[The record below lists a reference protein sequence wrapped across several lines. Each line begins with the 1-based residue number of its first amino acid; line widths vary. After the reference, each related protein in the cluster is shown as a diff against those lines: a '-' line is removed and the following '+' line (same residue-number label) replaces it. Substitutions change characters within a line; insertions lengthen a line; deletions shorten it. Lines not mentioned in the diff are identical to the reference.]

1 MSYVG
6 VVGPGQG
13 ATAELV
19 QLAVEVG
26 RLLARQGFVVVTG
39 GLGGVMAG
47 AARGCSEAGGTSI
60 GLLPGDDRATANP
73 HLTLTIPTGMG
84 EMRNALL
91 VRSSD
96 AIIAVGSSWG
106 TLSEIALARRT
117 GVPVVLVEADHLL
130 TLEDEADGSQS
141 SAGLVVASGPR
152 EAIEHVTSLL
162 GAGDASGDQ
171 PSVGPGAGAP
181 SGQLHSTASAWV
193 LGADGSRGGWVGALL
208 PVSGTGEV
216 RLVAA
221 PDIRTLVDRATQQM
235 TLAAVGIDT
244 PIGLPETG
252 PRRADQLARQRL
264 GHKASSVFST
274 PVRDALSA
282 ETYAEARA
290 ISVERTGGTS
300 LSAQSYGLR
309 RAILDVDG
317 FVRSG
322 TRLRVVEVHP
332 ELSFARMAGEP
343 LPTKKRQVE
352 GAVERLGVLRASGI
366 TVPSSVDLEG
376 RDVHDLLDAAAVA
389 WSAARVA
396 RGEADRIPDPPER
409 FGDGLDAA
417 IWV

>member
-47 AARGCSEAGGTSI
+47 AARGCSETGGTSI

-130 TLEDEADGSQS
+130 TLEDETD
-141 SAGLVVASGPR
+141 
-152 EAIEHVTSLL
+152 
-162 GAGDASGDQ
+162 
-171 PSVGPGAGAP
+171 GAP
-181 SGQLHSTASAWV
+181 SLVLADGPEQAVEQVCALLRPERSSAPAADPSGSRGRMVDPWV

-208 PVSGTGEV
+208 PISGTGEV
-216 RLVAA
+216 RLVSA
-221 PDIRTLVDRATQQM
+221 PDIRTLVDRATQQA

-264 GHKASSVFST
+264 GHKASSVFNT